1 MSDNNG
7 FKIKYLSPE
16 NYFYSPYKKRSL
28 VKFKTLGAVLY
39 LMLLAAVPALLYIWG
54 TQTPSLIKAVSS
66 TSTSIYLERG
76 LPDPRSDVK
85 ILKNDSYWKISK
97 RVCGKGKYY
106 LSISGLNENKPLY
119 RGDSVLVSCSL

>member
-1 MSDNNG
+1 MSDNSG

-39 LMLLAAVPALLYIWG
+39 LMLLAAVPALLYTWG

-85 ILKNDSYWKISK
+85 ILN
-97 RVCGKGKYY
+97 
-106 LSISGLNENKPLY
+106 NKVYFLLAFV
-119 RGDSVLVSCSL
+119 GVNKDAFLVFVEAESF